1 MATDIE
7 LVVMTMTFDA
17 TDPTRLAALL
27 SKYVVLARGAPG
39 CRNID
44 LLSSQGRPGRFL
56 VVSKWDGPDEQR
68 AHLDSTELVELAEGC
83 RGLLQSPPR
92 IDVYDAISAH
102 DLN

>member
-1 MATDIE
+1 MADDIE

-17 TDPTRLAALL
+17 TDSARMAALL
-27 SKYVVLARGAPG
+27 SKYVVLARGARG

-44 LLSSQGRPGRFL
+44 LLASQGRPGTYL

-68 AHLDSTELVELAEGC
+68 AHLDSAELVELAEGC
-83 RGLLQSPPR
+83 RGLLAEPPA
-92 IDVYDAISAH
+92 IDVYDGVSAH